1 MLNPIILVGLTGKFI
16 SSLGLHDHDWIS
28 EGHPVSRSHDRNC
41 FVGGVVSRFTTG
53 VALLG
58 SSISRFT
65 TGVSQDSRGLLFRR
79 KALFSSNLMCCLT
92 CSSLTISRLASHAD
106 DGTQATIHDA
116 TMPHSLTTP
125 RSTTPRLVHHATIHD
140 ATTPRLLMT
149 VTIHD

>member
-1 MLNPIILVGLTGKFI
+1 MLCSVFWRRGRRRRRTGKFI

-92 CSSLTISRLASHAD
+92 CSSLTISRLASLTPMTAH
-106 DGTQATIHDA
+106 G
-116 TMPHSLTTP
+116 PRFTTP
-125 RSTTPRLVHHATIHD
+125 RCPTASRRHDPRRHDWFTTPRF
-140 ATTPRLLMT
+140 TTPRR
-149 VTIHD
+149 HDC